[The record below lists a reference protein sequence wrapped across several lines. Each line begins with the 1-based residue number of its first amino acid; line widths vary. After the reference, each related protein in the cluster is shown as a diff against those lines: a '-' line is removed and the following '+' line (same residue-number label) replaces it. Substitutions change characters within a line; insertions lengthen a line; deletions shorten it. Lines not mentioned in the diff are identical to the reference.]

1 MIRTPRSPRFTHL
14 ASLVLLLA
22 FAVRVPFLTGDR
34 RLHADEAYFAAFARN
49 AVLYGDWMLPGDLD
63 KPPLAIYAMAF
74 SMALFAAHPMPSGV
88 LDMSVY
94 AGEMAVRLPG
104 LLAAVVTV
112 GALTGAARRLYRSQ
126 GAALWSGVLL
136 ALSPIGIVFGA
147 TGFTDG
153 LMLMGGALALR
164 AAAGGAPG
172 WTGVWLG
179 AAIAAKPQGVFFI
192 PFALIVLWSQGELR
206 LIGLA
211 RLGTAIALWG
221 VGLVGW
227 DAARGAVT
235 PFYALGAANNPLA
248 PFAPPEAIIARA
260 TRWLGY
266 IGTWLGWALPL
277 LTYAAWRGRTR
288 SAKPVV
294 ERFRARGRDRS
305 RPYRSCRRRDNAC
318 ILRWTTFS
326 LWLRRSPNAWLLLTI
341 IGYLL
346 LHVLGGVAVY
356 DRYALIPLIP
366 TCLLLGQGGTWL
378 GRRPLLLG
386 LAGLA
391 LVWGVIDAHGERLP
405 VGGDGGDGRYG
416 VMEGIDRLAGWTD
429 ALPTASVV
437 YNPWLGWHMRFYR
450 SAWADERFVHYP
462 TPDALAP
469 GAAALDERGV
479 RWLIAPRSTDLHEWV
494 IALETRGFAARLE
507 TYIGNFA
514 VLRLEPP

>member
-1 MIRTPRSPRFTHL
+1 MIRTPRSPRFTYL

-22 FAVRVPFLTGDR
+22 FAVRLPFLTGDH

-74 SMALFAAHPMPSGV
+74 SMALFAAHPAPSGV
-88 LDMSVY
+88 LDISVY

-112 GALTGAARRLYRSQ
+112 GALTGAARRLYRSH

-136 ALSPIGIVFGA
+136 ALSPIGIAFGA

-192 PFALIVLWSQGELR
+192 PFALIVLWSQDELR

-277 LTYAAWRGRTR
+277 LTFAAWRGRI
-288 SAKPVV
+288 
-294 ERFRARGRDRS
+294 
-305 RPYRSCRRRDNAC
+305 RPAG
-318 ILRWTTFS
+318 
-326 LWLRRSPNAWLLLTI
+326 RSPNAGLLLAI

-366 TCLLLGQGGTWL
+366 ACLLMGQSGAWL

-391 LVWGVIDAHGERLP
+391 LVWGVIEAHGERLP

-416 VMEGIDRLAGWTD
+416 VMEGIERLADWTD

-437 YNPWLGWHMRFYR
+437 YDPWLGWHMRFYR

-462 TPDALAP
+462 TPDALASS
-469 GAAALDERGV
+469 AAALDERGV
-479 RWLIAPRSTDLHEWV
+479 RWLIAPRSTDLHEWI
-494 IALETRGFAARLE
+494 IALETRGFAVRLE
-507 TYIGNFA
+507 TYIGNFV